1 MIKALKVIGILLVL
15 FLGILLLNTLTL
27 SSKQID
33 VEAIETIEVSDQA
46 IARFQGALRF
56 PTISNMDSADFD
68 SIPFINQIKYIK
80 ETYPLVDSLL
90 TLEIVG
96 GYTMLYSWVGSDVD
110 KLPALIYSHY
120 DVVPV
125 DSATITDWEAPPFS
139 GEVKNGSIYGRGAID
154 DKVGVFGTLE
164 AIETLL
170 RQGFQPARTLYFG
183 FGHDEE
189 VGGMNGAASIVG
201 FLKNENVQ
209 LEYSFDEGAPILE
222 GVIPGIDKPVALIG
236 TSEKG
241 YVSYKLT
248 ITTEGGHSS
257 SPAPG
262 NTIGSLARA
271 IVALED
277 NQFEYSLKEPM
288 DQQ

>member
-1 MIKALKVIGILLVL
+1 MIKALKAIGILLVL
-15 FLGILLLNTLTL
+15 FVGVLLFNTLTL

-33 VEAIETIEVSDQA
+33 VEAVEKIEVSDQA

-56 PTISNMDSADFD
+56 PTISNMDIADFD
-68 SIPFINQIKYIK
+68 SIPFINQIKYIAD
-80 ETYPLVDSLL
+80 TYPLVDSLL
-90 TLEIVG
+90 NKEIVG
-96 GYTMLYSWVGSDVD
+96 GYSLLYKWEGNTEE
-110 KLPALIYSHY
+110 KLPILIYSHY

-125 DSATITDWEAPPFS
+125 DSATINDWEAPPFS
-139 GEVKNGSIYGRGAID
+139 GEVKNGNIYGRGAID

-170 RQGFQPARTLYFG
+170 SQGFQPARTLYFG

-189 VGGMNGAASIVG
+189 IGGIVG
-201 FLKNENVQ
+201 ASSIGDFLEKNMVK
-209 LEYSFDEGAPILE
+209 LEYSLDEGIPILDGIVN
-222 GVIPGIDKPVALIG
+222 GVDGRVAMIS
-236 TSEKG
+236 TAEKG